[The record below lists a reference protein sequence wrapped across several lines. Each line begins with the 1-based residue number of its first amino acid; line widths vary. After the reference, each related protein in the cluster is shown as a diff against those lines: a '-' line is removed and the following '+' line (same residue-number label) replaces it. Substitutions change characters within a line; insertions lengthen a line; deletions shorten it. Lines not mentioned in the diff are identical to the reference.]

1 MKKVQSF
8 LNDGE
13 TIKALMYNAK
23 EAFPT
28 NAAFKVKVS
37 GEIRTVTFLQ
47 MMKDVESLGTELSAR
62 GFDGQRMGIIGE
74 NSYEWFNCF
83 LTVVC
88 GGNIAVP
95 FDKGLTT
102 EELIQCVNRSDIRAL
117 FFDEKHSEMAA
128 EIKEKCSQELALFR
142 ITGEGND
149 LDEMRTAGNIKMTAG
164 DRSYLDRPVNRSDLA
179 VFLFTSGTT
188 SNSKVVMLSHDNIS
202 SNITDMLQMKI
213 FYPTDVNMAFLP
225 FHHSFGLVGC
235 LVFLSSGSANV
246 FCDGL
251 KYVAKNLEEYGVT
264 VFVGV
269 PLIVENLYGKIMK
282 QVEKQGM
289 MGKVEKGLKLAAA
302 LDKIGIHQRRKIFSA
317 IIEKLGGHLR
327 LIICGAASLSK
338 DVAKGLNN
346 FGISTIQGY
355 GLTETSPVLTAERP
369 WALCAGSVGTPMKS
383 VRIYIDAP
391 DKNGIGEI
399 VAWGPNIMQGYL
411 HQPEETD
418 KVLKDGW
425 FFTGDLGRIDQKG
438 NLWICGRKKN
448 VIVMK
453 NGKNIFPEEIES
465 LIEQLPY
472 VAESMIFTREKH
484 NELVLWCKIVYAPD
498 YLQSE
503 GISEEQLAERV
514 SRDLMEINKTL
525 PVYKYINHFILS
537 DIPMVKT
544 TTQKIKRNL
553 AMKEISD
560 NWEDIKAYNTKDAA
574 KQ

>member
-8 LNDGE
+8 LNNGE
-13 TIKALMYNAK
+13 TIKDLMYKAK
-23 EAFPT
+23 EAYPT
-28 NAAFKVKVS
+28 NAAFKVKVD
-37 GEIRTVTFLQ
+37 GEIKTITFIQ
-47 MMKDVESLGTELSAR
+47 MMKHVESLGTELSAR
-62 GFDGQRMGIIGE
+62 NFDGKRMGIIGE

-83 LTVVC
+83 LSIVC

-95 FDKGLTT
+95 FDKGLTA
-102 EELIQCVNRSDIRAL
+102 EELAQCVERSDIKAL
-117 FFDEKHSEMAA
+117 FYDDKHRELVAK
-128 EIKEKCSQELALFR
+128 IKQQCSQELELFR
-142 ITGEGND
+142 ITGEEND

-188 SNSKVVMLSHDNIS
+188 STSKVVMLSHDNIA

-213 FYPTDVNMAFLP
+213 FYPNDVNMAFLP
-225 FHHSFGLVGC
+225 FRRSFGLVGC
-235 LVFLSSGSANV
+235 LVFLSSAAANV

-269 PLIVENLYGKIMK
+269 PLIVENLYNKIMK

-289 MGKVEKGLKLAAA
+289 MGKVNTGLKLASM
-302 LDKIGIHQRRKIFSA
+302 LDKIGIHQRRRIFA
-317 IIEKLGGHLR
+317 EIINKLGGHLR

-338 DVAKGLNN
+338 EVAEGLNN

-369 WALCAGSVGTPMKS
+369 WNLCAGSVGTPMKS
-383 VRIYIDAP
+383 VRIYIDNP
-391 DKNGIGEI
+391 DSNGIGEI
-399 VAWGPNIMQGYL
+399 VAWGPNVMQGYL
-411 HQPEETD
+411 HQQKETD
-418 KVLKDGW
+418 EVLKDGW
-425 FFTGDLGRIDQKG
+425 FFTGDLGRIDAKG

-465 LIEQLPY
+465 LIEKLPY
-472 VAESMIFTREKH
+472 VTESMIFTREKH
-484 NELVLWCKIVYAPD
+484 NELVLWCKIVYSPE
-498 YLQSE
+498 YLE
-503 GISEEQLAERV
+503 EHGITEEQLAQQV
-514 SRDLMEINKTL
+514 STDLRDINNTL

-537 DIPMVKT
+537 DTPMVKT

-553 AMKEISD
+553 AMKEINDSWD
-560 NWEDIKAYNTKDAA
+560 DIKTYNTER
-574 KQ
+574 

>member
-1 MKKVQSF
+1 MKKAQSF
-8 LNDGE
+8 LNGGE
-13 TIKALMYNAK
+13 TLKELMYNSK

-28 NAAFKVKVS
+28 NAAFKVKVN
-37 GEIRTVTFLQ
+37 GEIKVITFLQ
-47 MMKDVESLGTELSAR
+47 MIKHVESLGTELSAR
-62 GFDGQRMGIIGE
+62 GFDGKKMGIIGE
-74 NSYEWFNCF
+74 NSYQWFNCF
-83 LTVVC
+83 LSIVC

-95 FDKGLTT
+95 FDKGLTA
-102 EELIQCVNRSDIRAL
+102 EELAQCVDRSDIKAL
-117 FFDEKHSEMAA
+117 FYDEKHQELVDR
-128 EIKEKCSQELALFR
+128 IKEQCHKDLELFR
-142 ITGEGND
+142 ITGENND
-149 LDEMRTAGNIKMTAG
+149 LDEMRTAGDIKLTAG
-164 DRSYLDRPVNRSDLA
+164 DRTYLDRPVNRSDLA

-188 SNSKVVMLSHDNIS
+188 STSKVVMLSHDNIA
-202 SNITDMLQMKI
+202 SNINDMLQMKI

-269 PLIVENLYGKIMK
+269 PLIVENLYYKIMK

-289 MGKVEKGLKLAAA
+289 MGKVEKGLKMAA
-302 LDKIGIHQRRKIFSA
+302 LLDKVGIHARRKIFSA

-338 DVAKGLNN
+338 EVAQGLNN
-346 FGISTIQGY
+346 FGIVTIQGY

-383 VRIYIDAP
+383 VRIYIDNP
-391 DKNGIGEI
+391 DQNGIGEI
-399 VAWGPNIMQGYL
+399 VAWGPNVMQGYL
-411 HQPEETD
+411 HQQEETD

-425 FFTGDLGRIDQKG
+425 FFTGDLGRLDSKG

-453 NGKNIFPEEIES
+453 NGKNIFPEEIEG

-472 VAESMIFTREKH
+472 VAECMIFTREKH
-484 NELVLWCKIVYAPD
+484 NELVLWCKIVYAQN
-498 YLQSE
+498 YLE
-503 GISEEQLAERV
+503 ENGISQDQLAEQV
-514 SRDLMEINKTL
+514 SKDLSAISRTM
-525 PVYKYINHFILS
+525 PVYKHINHFILS
-537 DIPMVKT
+537 DVPMVKT

-553 AMKEISD
+553 ASKEINDSWD
-560 NWEDIKAYNTKDAA
+560 EIKTYNTE
-574 KQ
+574 Q

>member
-1 MKKVQSF
+1 MKKLQSF

-13 TIKALMYNAK
+13 TIKSLMYNAK
-23 EAFPT
+23 DNYPT
-28 NAAFKVKVS
+28 NAAFKVKVD
-37 GEIRTVTFLQ
+37 GEIKTITFLQ
-47 MMKDVESLGTELSAR
+47 MIKDVESLGTELFAR
-62 GFDGQRMGIIGE
+62 GFDGKRIGIIGE

-83 LTVVC
+83 LSVVC
-88 GGNIAVP
+88 GGNVAVP
-95 FDKGLTT
+95 FDKGLTA
-102 EELIQCVNRSDIRAL
+102 EELVQCVERSEIKAL
-117 FFDEKHSEMAA
+117 FYDEKHKALVEK
-128 EIKEKCSQELALFR
+128 IKEQCSTELEIFS
-142 ITGEGND
+142 ITGDNNN
-149 LDEMRTAGNIKMTAG
+149 LDEMKNSGSIKMNAG
-164 DRSYLDRPVNRSDLA
+164 DRSYLDKDVKKSDLA

-188 SNSKVVMLSHDNIS
+188 SMSKVVMLSHYNIS

-213 FYPTDVNMAFLP
+213 FYPNDVNMAFLP

-235 LVFLSSGSANV
+235 LVFLSSASANV

-289 MGKVEKGLKLAAA
+289 MKKIETGLKLASA
-302 LDKIGIHQRRKIFSA
+302 LDKVGIHMRRKIFSP

-338 DVAKGLNN
+338 DVAAGLNN

-383 VRIYIDAP
+383 VRIYIDNP

-399 VAWGPNIMQGYL
+399 VAWGPNVMQGYL
-411 HQPEETD
+411 NQKEATD
-418 KVLKDGW
+418 EVIKDGW
-425 FFTGDLGRIDQKG
+425 FFTGDLGRIDAKG

-453 NGKNIFPEEIES
+453 NGKNIFPEELES
-465 LIEQLPY
+465 LIDKLPY
-472 VAESMIFTREKH
+472 VVESMIFTREKH
-484 NELVLWCKIVYAPD
+484 NELVLWCNIVYD
-498 YLQSE
+498 KEYLEQKKI
-503 GISEEQLAERV
+503 GEEELAAQF
-514 SRDLMEINKTL
+514 SKDLGAINDTL
-525 PVYKYINHFILS
+525 PSYKYINHFIMT
-537 DIPMVKT
+537 DTPMIKT
-544 TTQKIKRNL
+544 TTQKIKRNP
-553 AMKEISD
+553 AIKAIDE
-560 NWEDIKAYNTKDAA
+560 NWEEIKKYNVEP
-574 KQ
+574 

>member
-1 MKKVQSF
+1 MKKAQSF
-8 LNDGE
+8 LNGGE
-13 TIKALMYNAK
+13 TLKELMYNSK

-28 NAAFKVKVS
+28 NAAFKVKVN
-37 GEIRTVTFLQ
+37 GEIKVITFLQ
-47 MMKDVESLGTELSAR
+47 MIKHVESLGTELSAR
-62 GFDGQRMGIIGE
+62 GFDGKKMGIIGE
-74 NSYEWFNCF
+74 NSYQWFNCF
-83 LTVVC
+83 LSIVC

-95 FDKGLTT
+95 FDKGLTA
-102 EELIQCVNRSDIRAL
+102 EELAQCVDRSDIKAL
-117 FFDEKHSEMAA
+117 FYDEKHQELVDR
-128 EIKEKCSQELALFR
+128 IKEQCHKDLELFR
-142 ITGEGND
+142 ITGENND
-149 LDEMRTAGNIKMTAG
+149 LDEMRTAGDIKLTAG
-164 DRSYLDRPVNRSDLA
+164 DRTYLDRPVNRSDLA

-188 SNSKVVMLSHDNIS
+188 STSKVVMLSHDNIA
-202 SNITDMLQMKI
+202 SNINDMLQMKI

-269 PLIVENLYGKIMK
+269 PLIVENLYYKIMK

-289 MGKVEKGLKLAAA
+289 MGKVEKGLKMAA
-302 LDKIGIHQRRKIFSA
+302 LLDKVGIHARRKIFSA

-338 DVAKGLNN
+338 EVAQGLNN
-346 FGISTIQGY
+346 FGIVTIQGY

-383 VRIYIDAP
+383 VRIYIDNP
-391 DKNGIGEI
+391 DQNGIGEI
-399 VAWGPNIMQGYL
+399 VAWGPNVMQGYL
-411 HQPEETD
+411 HQQEETD

-425 FFTGDLGRIDQKG
+425 FFTGDLGRLDSKG

-453 NGKNIFPEEIES
+453 NGKNIFPEEIEG

-472 VAESMIFTREKH
+472 VAECMIFTREKH
-484 NELVLWCKIVYAPD
+484 NELVLWCKIVYAQN
-498 YLQSE
+498 YLE
-503 GISEEQLAERV
+503 ENGISQDQLAEQV
-514 SRDLMEINKTL
+514 SKDLSAINRTM
-525 PVYKYINHFILS
+525 PVYKHINHFILS
-537 DIPMVKT
+537 DTPMVKT

-553 AMKEISD
+553 ASKEINDSWD
-560 NWEDIKAYNTKDAA
+560 EIKTYNTE
-574 KQ
+574 Q

>member
-13 TIKALMYNAK
+13 TIKELMYKAK
-23 EAFPT
+23 EAYPT
-28 NAAFKVKVS
+28 NAAFRVKS
-37 GEIRTVTFLQ
+37 AGEIKTITFLQ

-62 GFDGQRMGIIGE
+62 GFDGSRMGIIGE

-83 LTVVC
+83 LSIVC
-88 GGNIAVP
+88 GGNVAVP
-95 FDKGLTT
+95 FDKGLTA
-102 EELIQCVNRSDIRAL
+102 EELAQCVDRSDIKVL
-117 FFDEKHSEMAA
+117 FYDEKHSELVSRIR
-128 EIKEKCSQELALFR
+128 EQCSHELEAFR
-142 ITGEGND
+142 ITGEENA
-149 LDEMRTAGNIKMTAG
+149 LDEMKTSGNIKMTAG
-164 DRSYLDRPVNRSDLA
+164 DRTYLDRPVKKNDLA

-188 SNSKVVMLSHDNIS
+188 SSSKVVMLSHANIAT
-202 SNITDMLQMKI
+202 NITDMLQMKI
-213 FYPTDVNMAFLP
+213 FFPNDVNMAFLP

-235 LVFLSSGSANV
+235 LVFLSSASANV

-251 KYVAKNLEEYGVT
+251 KYVAKNLQEYGVT

-289 MGKVEKGLKLAAA
+289 MGKVKKGLKLAAA

-317 IIEKLGGHLR
+317 IIEKLGGNMR

-338 DVAKGLNN
+338 EVAQGLND

-369 WALCAGSVGTPMKS
+369 WSLCAGSVGTPMKS
-383 VRIYIDAP
+383 VRIYIDEP

-411 HQPEETD
+411 DQEEETA
-418 KVLKDGW
+418 KAIKDGW
-425 FFTGDLGRIDQKG
+425 FFTGDLGRIDSKG

-453 NGKNIFPEEIES
+453 NGKNIFPEEIEG

-484 NELVLWCKIVYAPD
+484 NELVLWCNIVYD
-498 YLQSE
+498 SEYLEKE
-503 GISEEQLAERV
+503 GITEEQLAEKV
-514 SRDLMEINKTL
+514 SVDLMEINNTL
-525 PVYKYINHFILS
+525 PVYKYINHFTLS
-537 DIPMVKT
+537 DKPMIKT
-544 TTQKIKRNL
+544 TTQKIKRTL
-553 AMKEISD
+553 AVKELND
-560 NWEDIKAYNTKDAA
+560 NWDNMKTYNVKDTA
-574 KQ
+574 K